1 MIYVAIQTIQMLGR
15 RVLIKVSL
23 LTTGLILSGLFQ
35 VLPIL
40 LILPIIRVIARP
52 NKQGE
57 GLPRRMRHLFPED
70 LANTLDQLIITT
82 ETKTL
87 IVSVMLAALS
97 LFSIQFLI
105 NRYTRK
111 YLDSFLLKQ
120 NFILANKLFNNYLKQ
135 DIFSYANPI
144 RQIES
149 GCRALS
155 SMLNN
160 IINSLV
166 SIIMF
171 LMLASILIFI
181 YPLPGLASI
190 VITVITTITMAFIIR
205 PKMEQRMLQID
216 ETLRKEDRTLQDNIK
231 AIKEIKLMGR
241 ERFFLNNYIKSQF
254 QKQDQQKI
262 RQKYQTILT
271 TISMFMR
278 YAGLGSGVVL
288 AIYTLPKEALAGF
301 VMLFILLSTRT
312 TTYAQTLTSTITA
325 IYQSLLV
332 LKLHY
337 KTLLKYDKKSAT
349 FSSTPI
355 TCNENIQ
362 FKDIYFRHEN
372 KTDDDDE
379 NYEMKAQ
386 EEKEEEEE
394 EKLPFVL
401 EDLNFNIKQGQFI
414 GLVGRNG
421 SGKST
426 ILDLFTGLLIP
437 TKGSMLI
444 DGKQLNVSDRKIW
457 RQQISYIIQKPHMV
471 SNTILYNITLGLTDE
486 EIEPKLLKR
495 ALELSMLDQVIAQLP
510 KGIQTPVGIMG
521 SKVSGGQAQRIALAR
536 ALYQNRPILLLDEA
550 TRSID
555 AATEV
560 EIMNKISTMRGE
572 KTVIIVTHRV
582 QSLKPCDKIFLV
594 DNKKIAAS
602 GDYDTLC
609 EMSPLFRLFAL
620 GELESK
626 KETHD
631 LRKVP
636 SVA

>member
-15 RVLIKVSL
+15 RVIIKVSL
-23 LTTGLILSGLFQ
+23 LTTGLIFSGLFQ

-40 LILPIIRVIARP
+40 LILPIIRVVARP
-52 NKQGE
+52 NKQEE
-57 GLPRRMRHLFPED
+57 GLPRRMRRLFPED
-70 LANTLDQLIITT
+70 LASTLDQLIITT

-87 IVSVMLAALS
+87 IVSVMLAALL
-97 LFSIQFLI
+97 LFGIQFLI
-105 NRYTRK
+105 NRHTRR
-111 YLDSFLLKQ
+111 YLNNFLLKQ
-120 NFILANKLFNNYLKQ
+120 NLILANKLFNNYLKQ
-135 DIFSYANPI
+135 DIFSYTNPI

-149 GCRALS
+149 GCGALS
-155 SMLNN
+155 NMLNN

-171 LMLASILIFI
+171 IMLASILIFI

-190 VITVITTITMAFIIR
+190 VIITITTITMAFIIQ
-205 PKMEQRMLQID
+205 PKMERRMLQIN

-262 RQKYQTILT
+262 QQKYQTILSS
-271 TISMFMR
+271 ISMFMR
-278 YAGLGSGVVL
+278 YAGLGSGIIL
-288 AIYTLPKEALAGF
+288 AIYTLPKEVLAGF
-301 VMLFILLSTRT
+301 VMLFILLSARATN
-312 TTYAQTLTSTITA
+312 YAQNIMNTIKV

-355 TCNENIQ
+355 TCNESIK

-379 NYEMKAQ
+379 NYEMKALEQ
-386 EEKEEEEE
+386 KEEEKE

-444 DGKQLNVSDRKIW
+444 DGKQLNVSDRKNW

-486 EIEPKLLKR
+486 EIDTKLLKR

-510 KGIQTPVGIMG
+510 KGIKTPVGIMG

-536 ALYQNRPILLLDEA
+536 ALYQNRSILLLDEA

-582 QSLKPCDKIFLV
+582 QSLKPCDKIFLI
-594 DNKKIAAS
+594 DNKKITAT

-609 EMSPLFRLFAL
+609 EISPLFRLFAL

-626 KETHD
+626 KEKHD